1 MKKYF
6 TLLSAILIITSCD
19 VVEGPYLTDENVNPI
34 DTITNTYVKNV
45 LVEDFTGHLC
55 PNCPDAAR
63 EIDAIHDI
71 YGEQIIAMAIHVSK
85 SFARPYPSSQA
96 PIFQYDFR
104 TQWGDNWDNFY
115 K

>member
-19 VVEGPYLTDENVNPI
+19 IVEGPYLTDEAITPI
-34 DTITNTYVKNV
+34 DTTTNSYVKKV

-63 EIDAIHDI
+63 ELDAIHGI
-71 YGEQIIAMAIHVSK
+71 YGDQLMMNQFSIK
-85 SFARPYPSSQA
+85 SLQLFGVDGLQNP
-96 PIFQYDFR
+96 
-104 TQWGDNWDNFY
+104 
-115 K
+115 